1 MNIDKFTIGADP
13 EVFLKRINS
22 EELVSV
28 EGLVGGTKDHPL
40 PITEEGHA
48 LQEDNVTAEYTIPPC
63 RTVEELQKNINFV
76 KTYLNNMLLPLQLEL
91 SDKASAYLNKKYLK
105 TKQALTFG
113 CDPDFNVYTRS
124 INTAPEQKS
133 LIRTAGGHIHVG
145 YDEIIEPTLEVSEKI
160 IKMMDLL
167 LGVQSILLDPDKE
180 RRILYGKAGSFRIKD
195 YGLEYRTLSNFW
207 TFSNAKME
215 WAFTNTKLA
224 LNIALNKPELL
235 ENVEKHEAEIV
246 KCINNSDEELA
257 KVLIKEL
264 VEPLYL
270 LKFNN

>member
-1 MNIDKFTIGADP
+1 MNLDKFTIGADP

-91 SDKASAYLNKKYLK
+91 SDKASAYLDKKYLK

-113 CDPDFNVYTRS
+113 CEPSFS
-124 INTAPEQKS
+124 IYKGVSDRPSAEEVGN
-133 LIRTAGGHIHVG
+133 LRTFGFHLHFGF
-145 YDEIIEPTLEVSEKI
+145 E
-160 IKMMDLL
+160 
-167 LGVQSILLDPDKE
+167 DK
-180 RRILYGKAGSFRIKD
+180 L
-195 YGLEYRTLSNFW
+195 T
-207 TFSNAKME
+207 
-215 WAFTNTKLA
+215 
-224 LNIALNKPELL
+224 
-235 ENVEKHEAEIV
+235 
-246 KCINNSDEELA
+246 DEELA
-257 KVLIKEL
+257 DFIFLCDLFISS
-264 VEPLYL
+264 
-270 LKFNN
+270 